1 MSAEERSLR
10 SLAVVRVSG
19 ADAESFLQG
28 QLTSDLGQLD
38 SQTQLAA
45 CTTPQGRVIAVL
57 RLCRREDGIY
67 VLLPA
72 ALGASLVERLR
83 KFVLRSKVAIE
94 LLDAWSVTG
103 VDAGTG
109 HSSDSRQRSGSG
121 SVVFCYPDG
130 RIAIARTG
138 ASCTLDAVADEAW
151 QRADIAAGLPQIF
164 SATSGHFVPQMLNL
178 DLLDAVSF
186 TKGCYTGQEIIAR
199 TQHLG
204 RIKRRTLRY
213 AIRADE
219 APAPLTPLHLEAT
232 KVGEVL
238 IGARVE
244 GGTEILAVISL
255 EARDR
260 PLRTATGH
268 TAVPLPLPYAV

>member
-1 MSAEERSLR
+1 MSAEERNLR
-10 SLAVVRVSG
+10 SLTVLRVSG
-19 ADAESFLQG
+19 ADAEPFLQG
-28 QLTSDLGQLD
+28 QLTSDIGPVD
-38 SQTQLAA
+38 GRTQLAA

-57 RLCRREDGIY
+57 RLRRRAEGIY

-72 ALGASLVERLR
+72 ALGASLTERLR
-83 KFVLRSKVAIE
+83 KFVLRAKVAID
-94 LLDAWSVTG
+94 LLDTWSVTG

-109 HSSDSRQRSGSG
+109 DCSDSRRRSESGSL
-121 SVVFCYPDG
+121 VFGYPDG
-130 RIAIARTG
+130 RMAIARAG
-138 ASCTLDAVADEAW
+138 ASGGLDSVAEEAW
-151 QRADIAAGLPQIF
+151 QRADIAAGLPQVF
-164 SATSGHFVPQMLNL
+164 SETSGHFVPQMLNL

-219 APAPLTPLHLEAT
+219 APAPLTAVNLEAT

-244 GGTEILAVISL
+244 GGIEILAVVSL
-255 EARDR
+255 DARDR
-260 PLRTATGH
+260 PLRTASGH

>member
-1 MSAEERSLR
+1 MSAEARSLR

-19 ADAESFLQG
+19 TGAESFLQG
-28 QLTSDLGQLD
+28 QLTSDLGRLD
-38 SQTQLAA
+38 SRTQLAA

-57 RLCRREDGIY
+57 RLQRCQDGIY
-67 VLLPA
+67 ILVPA
-72 ALGASLVERLR
+72 ALGAMLIERLR
-83 KFVLRSKVAIE
+83 KFVLRAKVGID
-94 LLDAWSVTG
+94 LLDTWSVSG
-103 VDAGTG
+103 IEAGAEHGANSRTPA
-109 HSSDSRQRSGSG
+109 SSGPVAFD
-121 SVVFCYPDG
+121 YPDG
-130 RIAIARTG
+130 RLAIARPG
-138 ASCTLDAVADEAW
+138 ASVIDQPAEEAW
-151 QRADIAAGLPQIF
+151 QRADIAAGLPQILPE
-164 SATSGHFVPQMLNL
+164 TSGHFVPQMLNL

-186 TKGCYTGQEIIAR
+186 TKGCYTGQEIVAR

-219 APAPLTPLHLEAT
+219 APAPLTALNLESS

-244 GGTEILAVISL
+244 SGTEVLAVVSL

-260 PLRTATGH
+260 PLRTASGH
-268 TAVPLPLPYAV
+268 TAVPLSLPYTV